1 MLSISYLIVDQAEV
15 MNPLVS
21 TGLTYII
28 MVLNLDRCDL
38 GMKVERW
45 VGFLLKSIAYDQETS
60 G

>member
-1 MLSISYLIVDQAEV
+1 MLFISYLIVDQDEV

-38 GMKVERW
+38 GMKEERW